1 MKQRFSLLNRDQSEQ
16 LEIDFNQLS
25 DFTLTHYVENNQGP
39 LMTDEIIQLLIN
51 EARQEGI
58 AVRQF
63 DNDDDDNHAES
74 IDSAQRPADPLS
86 FAPAI
91 DRPFSSTSDSS
102 HIDVRSD

>member
-1 MKQRFSLLNRDQSEQ
+1 MKQRYSLLNRDQPEQ

-39 LMTDEIIQLLIN
+39 AMTDEIIQLLIN

-58 AVRQF
+58 IVRQF

-74 IDSAQRPADPLS
+74 IASARQPADPLS